1 MNTNRKISKSIPST
15 LSCPPPVSQEG
26 ENYNVPDDENEEDIE
41 WEKTDNEDDHEENVN
56 PAEPLLRNTSQNC

>member
-15 LSCPPPVSQEG
+15 LSCPLPVSQKG
-26 ENYNVPDDENEEDIE
+26 ENYNVPDDENKEDIE
-41 WEKTDNEDDHEENVN
+41 WEKTDNEDDHEENIN